1 MTGPRSKTKSLV
13 ASMLVA
19 STVVS
24 SQAQA
29 QMACQA
35 LFRENAASKN
45 LEGTLAH
52 IRIQEGYERIYDRMA
67 RWEKMGDTLRGWNG
81 RTHAKHVIKRR
92 ALLRGIEASL
102 RRGDAGD
109 VMNKIRPVY
118 RGVEVEYGR
127 LLQLD
132 RQIAELES
140 GLAADGNRVDVQ
152 VDANVKLAALKLER
166 TKRLSRFGTRYAEY
180 VEIRGYLEKAIETE
194 KMTNSDQYI
203 DSHAS
208 GLESVP
214 APRGADPKKDP
225 LSKEARLQLY
235 IETAKTADS
244 KLSVES
250 LKSWLPEF
258 EPLERRPTLDEIKAY
273 FKTHPEARNA
283 FLRYHAVEE
292 LFTFLKFFVNRGA
305 GILKAGTYRL
315 PEQIKGVPV
324 RKPIEDA
331 IGISQDVDLVESY
344 GHLIQEVNRAVV
356 STHEKYALLLQK
368 AAGAPPEKFYET
380 FARMP
385 LAADVFTELK
395 NYTKQ
400 KDPMVHRHMV
410 AAEAVRTKKGDL
422 PEEGY
427 FSVADRAYRYA
438 LAFVAGTMV
447 GYMTGIGDDTID
459 AIWGWLFGM
468 KKEIEGEL
476 SKTGGHIVSD
486 GDALG
491 FADLEGMLGP
501 SEEAVKEAPQPA
513 PKKKE
518 KTAAPPASESKPVE
532 KKQELVP
539 VHLPAPAAPAAPAPA
554 EKAEAPKEEVKS
566 AEKPAEKPQAEK
578 PKIPDIKKGKEE
590 GAADGKAEKNGEK
603 NIVPLGEDGKKSP
616 NAHLLRPGKKDQAKE
631 SGETTSTTEG
641 EKPAQAQA
649 QPKQPKSEPQG
660 QLEGT
665 APVAPSAPAPA
676 APSSVTPNAAPAA
689 GPSILSPAPMSGSE
703 FVPSNLQP
711 TSRSM
716 SAPANQP
723 RRSTTTP
730 GTESRQTTTP
740 QPESRPSTTTP
751 RSLPVARPMNA
762 TTEIT
767 APAPAPV
774 QKPAVEFK
782 LAQPPAAKAISESVT
797 EKVEA
802 KGQSKPSTAAEQE
815 KKRVRLGVDP
825 QNKDGFLFK
834 PVRPKSEDK

>member
-1 MTGPRSKTKSLV
+1 MTGPRSKSKSLV
-13 ASMLVA
+13 ALMLVA
-19 STVVS
+19 STVAS
-24 SQAQA
+24 AQAQA
-29 QMACQA
+29 QMSCQA
-35 LFRENAASKN
+35 LFRENATSKD
-45 LEGTLAH
+45 LQGTLAH
-52 IRIQEGYERIYDRMA
+52 IRTQEGYERIYDRMA
-67 RWEKMGDTLRGWNG
+67 RWEKMGDVLRGWNG
-81 RTHAKHVIKRR
+81 RTHAKHVLKRR

-132 RQIAELES
+132 KQITELES
-140 GLAADGNRVDVQ
+140 GLSADGNRVDVQ
-152 VDANVKLAALKLER
+152 VDANVKLASLKLER

-180 VEIRGYLEKAIETE
+180 VEIRGYLEKAIATE
-194 KMTNSDQYI
+194 KMINSDQYM
-203 DSHAS
+203 DTH
-208 GLESVP
+208 GMLESL
-214 APRGADPKKDP
+214 APVSKTDAKKDP
-225 LSKEARLQLY
+225 LSKEARLELY

-258 EPLERRPTLDEIKAY
+258 EPLQRRPSLEEIKAY
-273 FKTHPEARNA
+273 FKSHPEARNA

-315 PEQIKGVPV
+315 PESIKGVPV

-344 GHLIQEVNRAVV
+344 GHLVQEVNRAVV

-395 NYTKQ
+395 TYTKQ

-410 AAEAVRTKKGDL
+410 DAEAVRTKKGDL

-447 GYMTGIGDDTID
+447 GYFSGIGDDTID

-476 SKTGGHIVSD
+476 AKTNGQLVPEDSG
-486 GDALG
+486 LG
-491 FADLEGMLGP
+491 FADLEGMLGAP
-501 SEEAVKEAPQPA
+501 SEDAEKEAPKPVPA

-518 KTAAPPASESKPVE
+518 KTAAPPANENKPAE

-554 EKAEAPKEEVKS
+554 EKTEAPKEEAKP
-566 AEKPAEKPQAEK
+566 AEKPVEKPQAEK
-578 PKIPDIKKGKEE
+578 PKIPDIKKGKED
-590 GAADGKAEKNGEK
+590 GAAEGKPGEK
-603 NIVPLGEDGKKSP
+603 NIVSLDENGNKKSP
-616 NAHLLRPGKKDQAKE
+616 NAQLLRPGKKDQAKE
-631 SGETTSTTEG
+631 ADETSSTTEG
-641 EKPAQAQA
+641 EKPAQPQA
-649 QPKQPKSEPQG
+649 QPKAQPKSEAPQA

-665 APVAPSAPAPA
+665 ATVAPPAPAPA
-676 APSSVTPNAAPAA
+676 APSNAASTGAPAA
-689 GPSILSPAPMSGSE
+689 AGSSLLTPAPVSGSD
-703 FVPSNLQP
+703 FVPTNLQP
-711 TSRSM
+711 TSRTM
-716 SAPANQP
+716 NVPANQP

-730 GTESRQTTTP
+730 GNDTRTTTTP
-740 QPESRPSTTTP
+740 RSESPATTTP

-767 APAPAPV
+767 APAAP
-774 QKPAVEFK
+774 QKPAIEFK
-782 LAQPPAAKAISESVT
+782 LAQPPAAKAISETAT
-797 EKVEA
+797 EKAEA
-802 KGQSKPSTAAEQE
+802 KPQAKPATNEPE

-834 PVRPKSEDK
+834 PVKPKGD